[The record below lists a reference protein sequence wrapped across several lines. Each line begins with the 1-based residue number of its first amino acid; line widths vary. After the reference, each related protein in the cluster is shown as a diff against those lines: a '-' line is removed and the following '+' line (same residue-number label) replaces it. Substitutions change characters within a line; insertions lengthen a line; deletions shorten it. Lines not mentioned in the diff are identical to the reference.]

1 MLTARQQKF
10 CEQYLIDLNGT
21 QSAIRAGYS
30 PKTANRIANENL
42 TKPDI
47 QEKIRELQ
55 KEAREQAGI
64 TKQEVINTLSD
75 IIRANVADLFQDSG
89 IKPVNELSDIQ
100 KKCIESIKISKGKT
114 EIKLFN
120 KLVAIER
127 INKMMGWD
135 LPEKTESEISIV
147 WKEERYE
154 ADKKTK

>member
-47 QEKIRELQ
+47 QKKISLLQ
-55 KEAREQAGI
+55 IEAREQAGI

-75 IIRANVADLFQDSG
+75 IIKANIADLFQDSG

-100 KKCIESIKISKGKT
+100 KKCIESIKIYKGKT

-135 LPEKTESEISIV
+135 LPEKTESELKII
-147 WKEERYE
+147 WEEKRYAIDQE
-154 ADKKTK
+154 TK